1 MVKGKVRKQELE
13 SVAELPIVVE
23 LRQKVGELRAKLERA
38 HQVNKAL
45 AEAAKNELLRNSA
58 CVSCCAMEH
67 PQKMPNV
74 QKCETPSIVS
84 LNRKGTVSVI
94 PNPHYSGPSW
104 EEYQAKRAATNTS
117 DTIPDRET

>member
-1 MVKGKVRKQELE
+1 M
-13 SVAELPIVVE
+13 AELPIVTE

-58 CVSCCAMEH
+58 CVNCQTIQYLRKTSNM
-67 PQKMPNV
+67 

-84 LNRKGTVSVI
+84 LNRRGVVNVVQ
-94 PNPHYSGPSW
+94 NPHYSGPSW
-104 EEYQAKRAATNTS
+104 EEYQAKRAAENTN
-117 DTIPDRET
+117 DMMPGRET